1 MVKILEKCREMVI
14 EWGTQVDTYFQ
25 EKWDLKADIK
35 QLDEWIEELKVRE
48 HIDSALPDDWVE
60 TKVDMTQIT
69 GGKLQDFINVLDDA
83 IRYLE
88 NHHYNTAKLIE
99 STQKILGTYDK
110 KE

>member
-1 MVKILEKCREMVI
+1 
-14 EWGTQVDTYFQ
+14 
-25 EKWDLKADIK
+25 
-35 QLDEWIEELKVRE
+35 
-48 HIDSALPDDWVE
+48 
-60 TKVDMTQIT
+60 MTQIT

>member
-1 MVKILEKCREMVI
+1 MSILSRIIIKNVWWFGEWKKIREP
-14 EWGTQVDTYFQ
+14 
-25 EKWDLKADIK
+25 
-35 QLDEWIEELKVRE
+35 
-48 HIDSALPDDWVE
+48 IDSVLPDDWVE